1 MREKVLLLFVLLM
14 LTLSGC
20 TTNAELEPPQ
30 PEIQT
35 PKESPADQ
43 EVINLHGQVTGLYY
57 LDEFLNKE
65 RISQKIVSYTIEGD
79 PIYHTL
85 THMEDD
91 TIEVLYDPTQDAYGS
106 NEISTFSCNALLKSD
121 TDNALVYSLSQCDNG
136 NLSEPLILLD
146 YQLGH
151 LESLDFRLE
160 YGVDQGNAIDTETK
174 QITAILEN
182 GESFTA
188 NDVHLNVKTRT
199 QIYKE
204 MVKHGAFTTS
214 SEGNTTCSKTPY
226 ESYSLIVKFR
236 NETYRHEWNECD
248 KAHQEL
254 TQLTDIMTDLINAY
268 YKSNV
273 TLGKASP
280 HTPSELQRTEQLLL
294 GTDEKEYLRGETV
307 TYHMANQS
315 DQFNLTYGEDV
326 FIEQN
331 TNSGWREAHVNVSFH
346 EPAYGL
352 NPGETAEMEA
362 YQARKLPPGEYRLIK
377 KVTHYNPK
385 NREARKDLVLISNS
399 FHIMPL

>member
-188 NDVHLNVKTRT
+188 NDVHLNVRPARKSIRRW
-199 QIYKE
+199 
-204 MVKHGAFTTS
+204 S
-214 SEGNTTCSKTPY
+214 SMGPLPRAARE
-226 ESYSLIVKFR
+226 
-236 NETYRHEWNECD
+236 
-248 KAHQEL
+248 
-254 TQLTDIMTDLINAY
+254 TQLAARHPMRAT
-268 YKSNV
+268 
-273 TLGKASP
+273 AS
-280 HTPSELQRTEQLLL
+280 S
-294 GTDEKEYLRGETV
+294 
-307 TYHMANQS
+307 
-315 DQFNLTYGEDV
+315 
-326 FIEQN
+326 
-331 TNSGWREAHVNVSFH
+331 
-346 EPAYGL
+346 
-352 NPGETAEMEA
+352 
-362 YQARKLPPGEYRLIK
+362 
-377 KVTHYNPK
+377 
-385 NREARKDLVLISNS
+385 
-399 FHIMPL
+399 